1 MKKWDLNEAIE
12 YYRKDGAPQS
22 QDALIALL
30 REVQEENEGVLPSYM
45 IREIAKKLKI
55 KESFL
60 MAIIKRY
67 PSLRLDS
74 APNFL
79 EVCGGPNCAKNNSAK
94 LMRFIMEK
102 YKVES
107 GGISEKGKFAY
118 KIGGCMK
125 HCGKGP
131 NIRWN
136 GEVYNKMDEK
146 KLVQLIEKGKIEGI
160 NNN

>member
-1 MKKWDLNEAIE
+1 MQKWDLYEAIA
-12 YYRKDGAPQS
+12 YYQKDGAPQN
-22 QDALIALL
+22 QDSLIALL
-30 REVQEENEGVLPSYM
+30 REVQEESGGVLSSHA
-45 IREIAKKLKI
+45 IREIAEQMGV

-60 MAIIKRY
+60 LAIIKRY
-67 PSLRLDS
+67 PSLRLES

-102 YKVES
+102 YEVGS
-107 GGISEKGKFAY
+107 GGISKKGRFAY

-136 GEVYNKMDEK
+136 GEVYNKKKKK
-146 KLVQLIEKGKIEGI
+146 KLVQLIEWEDRMR
-160 NNN
+160 

>member
-1 MKKWDLNEAIE
+1 MQKWDLYEAIE
-12 YYRKDGAPQS
+12 YYRKDGAPQN

-30 REVQEENEGVLPSYM
+30 REVQEENEGVLSSHA
-45 IREIAKKLKI
+45 IREIAEQMGV

-60 MAIIKRY
+60 LAIIKRY

-74 APNFL
+74 APNYL

-107 GGISEKGKFAY
+107 GGISEKGRFAY

-136 GEVYNKMDEK
+136 GEIYNKMDEK
-146 KLVQLIEKGKIEGI
+146 KLVKLIESGKIV
-160 NNN
+160 

>member
-1 MKKWDLNEAIE
+1 MKKWDLNEVIE

-30 REVQEENEGVLPSYM
+30 REVQEENDGVLPSYM
-45 IREIAKKLKI
+45 IREIIKKLEI
-55 KESFL
+55 KETFL
-60 MAIIKRY
+60 LAIIKRY

-107 GGISEKGKFAY
+107 GNISTNGRFAY

-131 NIRWN
+131 NIKWN

-146 KLVQLIEKGKIEGI
+146 KLVQLIESGKAE
-160 NNN
+160 

>member
-1 MKKWDLNEAIE
+1 MQKWDLYEAIA
-12 YYRKDGAPQS
+12 YYQKDGAPQN
-22 QDALIALL
+22 QDSLIALL
-30 REVQEENEGVLPSYM
+30 REVQEESGGVLSSHA
-45 IREIAKKLKI
+45 IREIAEQMGV

-60 MAIIKRY
+60 LAIIKRY
-67 PSLRLDS
+67 PSLRLES

-102 YKVES
+102 YEVGS
-107 GGISEKGKFAY
+107 GGISKKGRFAY
-118 KIGGCMK
+118 KIGSCMK

-136 GEVYNKMDEK
+136 GEVYNKMDKK
-146 KLVQLIEKGKIEGI
+146 KLVQLIESGKIV
-160 NNN
+160 